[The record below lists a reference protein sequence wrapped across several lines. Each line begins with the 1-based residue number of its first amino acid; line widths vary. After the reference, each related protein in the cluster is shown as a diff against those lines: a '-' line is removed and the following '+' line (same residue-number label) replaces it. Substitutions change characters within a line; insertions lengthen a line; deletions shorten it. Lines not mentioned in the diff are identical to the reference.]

1 MALDEYGELPE
12 LVAEPAPEFE
22 LPACVTTPASE
33 AELPAGFSAS
43 LPVTPEA
50 FELPPEMLPQPEPAE
65 PVPTAAEPVNPL
77 AVLMGTMQQELET
90 HPRAMPVTPTRTAP
104 EAGTVRKYLGFVLHG
119 RRFAVPM
126 TGIAEIGLVPPVTML
141 PGAPQWLRGVANL
154 RGDIVS
160 VVDLQVFMGGEPTLT
175 DAFHNR
181 LLVAQSARRDLAAG
195 LVVERVT
202 GLVKCAEHEIE
213 AVAFDTTD
221 AISPFVQGVCDHAT
235 GLLTVLDLNRLL
247 TAPEFRCFEP
257 F

>member
-1 MALDEYGELPE
+1 MAFDEYGELPE
-12 LVAEPAPEFE
+12 LMTEPAPEFE
-22 LPACVTTPASE
+22 LPECATAFPPE
-33 AELPAGFSAS
+33 AELPADFSAP
-43 LPVTPEA
+43 LLDAPEA
-50 FELPPEMLPQPEPAE
+50 FELPLEMMPQPEPTE
-65 PVPTAAEPVNPL
+65 PATAATEPTNPL
-77 AVLMGTMQQELET
+77 AVLLGAMQQEMET
-90 HPRAMPVTPTRTAP
+90 HPRAMSVTPARTAP
-104 EAGTVRKYLGFVLHG
+104 EARTVRKYLGFVLHG

-126 TGIAEIGLVPPVTML
+126 TGIAEIGLVPPVTIL

-160 VVDLQVFMGGEPTLT
+160 VVDLQVFLGGEPTPS

-181 LLVAQSARRDLAAG
+181 LLVAQSVRRDLAAG

-202 GLVKCAEHEIE
+202 GLVKCAEQEIE
-213 AVAFDTTD
+213 AVAFDSTD